1 MVEHTHD
8 TRIADHRSL
17 LKLGDMYVGV
27 PYTMVFTLYIFENFY
42 NKKWRKFGKSNGR
55 VDRMEDGLERGD
67 WKKCGSIYNGV
78 SFQVILLKMDVTRIA
93 SLGPLLKIINRT
105 NIKIQITRLV
115 EARGREKDYCKPNS
129 SSGVGKI
136 YSFLLKLD

>member
-42 NKKWRKFGKSNGR
+42 DKK
-55 VDRMEDGLERGD
+55 
-67 WKKCGSIYNGV
+67 
-78 SFQVILLKMDVTRIA
+78 
-93 SLGPLLKIINRT
+93 
-105 NIKIQITRLV
+105 
-115 EARGREKDYCKPNS
+115 
-129 SSGVGKI
+129 
-136 YSFLLKLD
+136 